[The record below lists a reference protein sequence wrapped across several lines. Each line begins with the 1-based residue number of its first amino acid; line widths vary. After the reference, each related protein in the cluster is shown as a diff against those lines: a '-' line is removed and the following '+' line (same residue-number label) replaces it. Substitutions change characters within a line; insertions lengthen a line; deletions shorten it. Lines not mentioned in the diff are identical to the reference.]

1 MMRKILVVA
10 ATFALAIGAG
20 AAQAH
25 DAATQRADWLGE
37 RLELSDEQKA
47 QVSEI
52 FSGAQEQRQPLR
64 EQAREE
70 RKAAIEQRQ
79 ARWRQIRSINEE
91 TQEQLAAVLTEE
103 QSARLSDMRE
113 GMRERA
119 IMRRGDRG
127 RDFRRGMRHGRD
139 LPRRMM
145 RYRDRN
151 EQTESPAADE

>member
-10 ATFALAIGAG
+10 GTFALAIGAG
-20 AAQAH
+20 ALQAH

-70 RKAAIEQRQ
+70 RKAAIEQRR

-91 TQEQLAAVLTEE
+91 TREQLAAVLTEE
-103 QSARLSDMRE
+103 QSAQLSDMRE
-113 GMRERA
+113 DMSKRA

-139 LPRRMM
+139 LPLRMM